1 MTSIIDEIQEISLDG
16 FKVVSGDMFRAQ
28 PAHDKPSCT
37 LWNDSISFSKSSIM
51 ALNCCE
57 RIHLEINP
65 DKKCMLVVPVTAKD
79 KDNLK
84 WIKSEKGPQ
93 AKKITCRALMEMLYE
108 KWGWELN
115 HVYRTVGR
123 LVTVENR
130 VMLLYDFNGCENW
143 VYKPRSKENE

>member
-1 MTSIIDEIQEISLDG
+1 
-16 FKVVSGDMFRAQ
+16 
-28 PAHDKPSCT
+28 
-37 LWNDSISFSKSSIM
+37 
-51 ALNCCE
+51 
-57 RIHLEINP
+57 
-65 DKKCMLVVPVTAKD
+65 MLVVPVTAKD